1 VVSAALNGDTPPAD
15 TTLEDFSPAAKER
28 FVRLRRLHARAHS
41 NPVTSLITKVVVTIV
56 GVFLILIGIVMLV
69 GPGQGILAILAGLAV
84 LATEY
89 AWAERLLRRVQARI
103 HEAREK
109 ARAMDPKVRRRRIIL
124 STLATVA
131 AVGAVVAYLVV
142 YDWPTIAVSS
152 WNWLQ
157 NFSSLVPELPGM

>member
-1 VVSAALNGDTPPAD
+1 MNGETPPPD
-15 TTLEDFSPAAKER
+15 TAVEDTSPQPEER

-56 GVFLILIGIVMLV
+56 GVFLILIGIVMLI
-69 GPGQGILAILAGLAV
+69 GPGQGILAIIAGLAV

-89 AWAERLLRRVQARI
+89 TWAERLLRRVQDRLR
-103 HEAREK
+103 EARDK
-109 ARAMDPKVRRRRIIL
+109 ARAMDPKVRRRRIFL

-157 NFSSLVPELPGM
+157 NFSSVVPELPGM